1 VRRSAQLRDSRIP
14 ETVVLRLDHAASPED
29 RRAFIE
35 RIEQI
40 LPHLNWRTHF
50 FIVSEDSP
58 HEMEFVR
65 QITRA
70 LALFLVENRFVSF
83 YVHPLVRIG
92 PPDRDGP
99 ARWNEILEVTR
110 PFQRQAYEQQSEA
123 RLSILPILEPAAGT
137 AGADWI
143 RAAQF
148 FLARSAKPSVLLR
161 GPAALERA
169 REAAGQEIRFY
180 IEPDPEAGADGPIR
194 QLWINGVF
202 EDLLERV
209 KAGAE
214 GDRLLLPCRTHR
226 VIDQRSNEVY
236 ACFHDWSVG
245 RPLDTL
251 ESISAAGARIT
262 GSCKSDACVECIS
275 QSLCSMTDNLI
286 ANDSRAEGRR
296 VHLQLALASS
306 DGGRHREAIE
316 HATRARDFASLDADR
331 ADASIIEG
339 LCHLGLQEFEEAERA
354 LAEVADSATDPGLVS
369 FHRGRVQFE
378 WRDYI
383 EALERFE
390 EALASGSEAVPEVDL
405 FNYMAVSHVH
415 IHEYPEARSYLDRWR
430 QTGQRR
436 ALMLYYRGLCD
447 IGEEKY
453 ESALCELRACE
464 EAGPA
469 RQDLGNVLFYTG
481 VCLKELGRYQEAIA
495 VLERAAELDA
505 SEIGVFNLLG
515 FCFYKT
521 AGHARA
527 VDCFKRAIELDS
539 RSAIDYANLA
549 TNLKELGRTEEAIA
563 AYRKALSLDPNIG
576 FARDNLQKLTGEPD
590 EQERMNSHPRNRR

>member
-1 VRRSAQLRDSRIP
+1 MSRSAQLRDSRIP
-14 ETVVLRLDHAASPED
+14 ETLVLRLDPAATPQD
-29 RRAFIE
+29 RSAFVE
-35 RIEQI
+35 RIEPI

-50 FIVSEDSP
+50 FIVSEGSP
-58 HEMEFVR
+58 HEMEFLR
-65 QITRA
+65 QITHA
-70 LALFLVENRFVSF
+70 LGLFLVENRFVSF
-83 YVHPLVRIG
+83 YVHPLLRIG

-99 ARWNEILEVTR
+99 ARWHEILEVTR
-110 PFQRQAYEQQSEA
+110 PFQQQAYEQQTEA
-123 RLSILPILEPAAGT
+123 RLSILPILEPEAGT
-137 AGADWI
+137 ADADWL
-143 RAAQF
+143 RAARF

-161 GPAALERA
+161 GASALERA
-169 REAAGQEIRFY
+169 RQAAGQEIRFY
-180 IEPDPEAGADGPIR
+180 IEPDPQSGADGVIR

-214 GDRLLLPCRTHR
+214 GERLLLPCRTHR
-226 VIDQRSNEVY
+226 LIDQHRNAVY
-236 ACFHDWSVG
+236 SCFHEWSVG
-245 RPLDTL
+245 RPERSL
-251 ESISAAGARIT
+251 ESISEAGARIT
-262 GSCKSDACVECIS
+262 GSCKSDACIECIS
-275 QSLCSMTDNLI
+275 RSLCCMTDNLI

-296 VHLQLALASS
+296 AHLQLALAFS
-306 DGGRHREAIE
+306 DGGRQREAIE
-316 HATRARDFASLDADR
+316 HAVRARDLASLDTDR

-339 LCHLGLQEFEEAERA
+339 LCHLGLREFEEAERA
-354 LAEVADSATDPGLVS
+354 LADAARSAGDPGLVS

-390 EALASGSEAVPEVDL
+390 EALASGSQAVPEIDL
-405 FNYMAVSHVH
+405 FYYMAVSHVH
-415 IHEYPEARSYLDRWR
+415 IHEYPEARSYLDRWER
-430 QTGQRR
+430 TGQRR

-447 IGEEKY
+447 IGEERY
-453 ESALCELRACE
+453 ESALSELRACQ

-481 VCLKELGRYQEAIA
+481 VCLKELGRFEEAIP
-495 VLERAAELDA
+495 VLERAAELDS
-505 SEIGVFNLLG
+505 SESGVFNLLG

-521 AGHARA
+521 SQHARA
-527 VDCFKRAIELDS
+527 VDCFERAIELDP

-563 AYRKALSLDPNIG
+563 LYRKALSLDPNIG

-590 EQERMNSHPRNRR
+590 ERG

>member
-1 VRRSAQLRDSRIP
+1 MSRIAQLRDSRIP
-14 ETVVLRLDHAASPED
+14 ETIVLRLDHAAGPEQ
-29 RRAFIE
+29 RRAFVE
-35 RIEQI
+35 RIEPI

-50 FIVSEDSP
+50 FIVSEGSL

-65 QITRA
+65 QIADA
-70 LALFLVENRFVSF
+70 LALFLVENRFVTF
-83 YVHPLVRIG
+83 HVHPLVRIG
-92 PPDRDGP
+92 PSARDGDRDGP

-110 PFQRQAYEQQSEA
+110 PFQQQAYEQQSQA
-123 RLSILPILEPAAGT
+123 RLSILPILEPEADT
-137 AGADWI
+137 ADADWM

-148 FLARSAKPSVLLR
+148 FLASSAKPCVLLR

-180 IEPDPEAGADGPIR
+180 IEPDPQSGADGLMR

-209 KAGAE
+209 KASAE
-214 GDRLLLPCRTHR
+214 GARLLLPCRTHR
-226 VIDQRSNEVY
+226 VIDQRRNSVY
-236 ACFHDWSVG
+236 SCFHDWNVG
-245 RPLDTL
+245 RPFETL
-251 ESISAAGARIT
+251 ESISKAGARIT
-262 GSCKSDACVECIS
+262 GSGKSDACTGCIS
-275 QSLCSMTDNLI
+275 RSLCSMTENLI

-296 VHLQLALASS
+296 VHLQLALAFS

-316 HATRARDFASLDADR
+316 HAARARDLASLDTDR
-331 ADASIIEG
+331 ADASILEG
-339 LCHLGLQEFEEAERA
+339 LCHLGLREFQEAERA
-354 LAEVADSATDPGLVS
+354 LAEAAGSATDPGLVA

-390 EALASGSEAVPEVDL
+390 EALASGSEAVPQIDL
-405 FNYMAVSHVH
+405 LYYMAVSHVH

-447 IGEEKY
+447 IGEERY
-453 ESALCELRACE
+453 ESALSELWECQ

-469 RQDLGNVLFYTG
+469 RRDMGNVLFYTG
-481 VCLKELGRYQEAIA
+481 VCLKELGRYEEAIP
-495 VLERAAELDA
+495 VLERAAELDS
-505 SEIGVFNLLG
+505 SESGVFNLLG

-521 AGHARA
+521 ARHARA
-527 VDCFKRAIELDS
+527 ADCFKRAIELDP

-549 TNLKELGRTEEAIA
+549 TNLKELGRTEEAISL
-563 AYRKALSLDPNIG
+563 YRKALSLDPNIG
-576 FARDNLQKLTGEPD
+576 FARVNLQKLTGEPN
-590 EQERMNSHPRNRR
+590 ERG